1 MALTQRDKI
10 YTLIGILM
18 ALFLGA
24 LDQTIVSTALP
35 KIVEDLKGLDRFA
48 WVATSYLLASTVL
61 VPVYGKL
68 ADMYSRKSIE
78 LWAVSLFL
86 AGSFLCGIA
95 GEFGHLPLLGDGM
108 NQLIVFRALQGI
120 GGAGLFSLAFIIIAD
135 LYPPNVRGRYQ
146 GLVGATFGLASVLGP
161 WIGGLLTDYGS
172 GIVPGVEGWRWV
184 FYVNVPFGAVA
195 IWFIVTRM
203 PQLRPDDKRLPLDL
217 LSASLLILGLVPL
230 ILALQLDKTLYPWAS
245 NVTLA
250 LFTAALIFILLFVT
264 RSLRSFNPILD
275 LSLFRNAVFSIANA
289 AVFFLGATFMV
300 IIIFLPLFM
309 VNVVG
314 VSATR
319 AGVSLIPLSL
329 GMVFGAI
336 VSGQLVSFI
345 GRYRLLML
353 VGGTILLV
361 GVYLL
366 SSMPVDVGYWRVTLY
381 MVICGLGVGPSL
393 PLYTLA
399 IQNAVDVRKVGQA
412 TSSSQFF
419 RQIGGTVG
427 AAIMGTVLATS
438 LAASFATTGQ
448 TGLGEIAGF
457 SGRDFAASGGAGVGA
472 QISQMFDQQYDGIAE
487 AFRSG
492 DTAAL
497 ENVLAQ
503 SPLRE
508 ETRRRISLGAHT
520 VLGNEAASEGFLSEL
535 KQQLTSQAK
544 HVTQEVEGSIR
555 VAFNE
560 AITSIYRYLIAVVV
574 IGWSITWFVPVLPL
588 RSTIEQQMSVANE

>member
-1 MALTQRDKI
+1 
-10 YTLIGILM
+10 
-18 ALFLGA
+18 
-24 LDQTIVSTALP
+24 
-35 KIVEDLKGLDRFA
+35 
-48 WVATSYLLASTVL
+48 
-61 VPVYGKL
+61 
-68 ADMYSRKSIE
+68 MYSRKSIE

-172 GIVPGVEGWRWV
+172 GIVPGIEGWRWV

-195 IWFIVTRM
+195 IWFIVARM
-203 PQLRPDDKRLPLDL
+203 PQLRPDEKSQPLDL
-217 LSASLLILGLVPL
+217 ISASLLILGLVPL
-230 ILALQLDKTLYPWAS
+230 ILALQLDKALYPWGGG
-245 NVTLA
+245 VTLS
-250 LFTAALIFILLFVT
+250 LFVAALLFILLFVT

-336 VSGQLVSFI
+336 VSGQLVSYI

-353 VGGTILLV
+353 VGGSILLV

-438 LAASFATTGQ
+438 LAASFATTGR

-457 SGRDFAASGGAGVGA
+457 SGREFAASGGAGVGA
-472 QISQMFDQQYDGIAE
+472 QISQMFDQQYHGIAE

-503 SPLRE
+503 SPLQE
-508 ETRRRISLGAHT
+508 DTRRRISLGARS

-574 IGWSITWFVPVLPL
+574 IGWSITWFVPVLEL

>member
-1 MALTQRDKI
+1 MTLTQRDKV

-35 KIVEDLKGLDRFA
+35 KIVEDLRGLDRFA

-61 VPVYGKL
+61 VPIYGKL

-78 LWAVSLFL
+78 LWAVGLFL
-86 AGSFLCGIA
+86 AGSFLCGLA
-95 GEFGHLPLLGDGM
+95 GEFGRLPLLGDGM
-108 NQLIVFRALQGI
+108 NQLVLFRALQGI

-146 GLVGATFGLASVLGP
+146 GLVGATFGIASVLGP
-161 WIGGLLTDYGS
+161 WIGGLLTDYGGAIIP
-172 GIVPGVEGWRWV
+172 GIEGWRWV

-195 IWFIVTRM
+195 IWFIVSRM
-203 PQLRPDDKRLPLDL
+203 PQLKPSEQRRPLDL
-217 LSASLLILGLVPL
+217 VSASFLILGLVPL
-230 ILALQLDKTLYPWAS
+230 ILALQLDKTLYPWGGG
-245 NVTLA
+245 VTLS
-250 LFTAALIFILLFVT
+250 LFAAALLFMFLFVA
-264 RSLRSFNPILD
+264 RSLRSTNPILD
-275 LSLFRNAVFSIANA
+275 LSLFRNPVFSIANA
-289 AVFFLGATFMV
+289 AVFFLGASFMV
-300 IIIFLPLFM
+300 TIIFLPLFM
-309 VNVVG
+309 VNVLG

-353 VGGTILLV
+353 VGGAILTF
-361 GVYLL
+361 GVTLL
-366 SSMPVDVGYWRVTLY
+366 SRMTVDVGYWQVTLY

-438 LAASFATTGQ
+438 LATSFASFGQ
-448 TGLGEIAGF
+448 AGLGEMATF
-457 SGRDFAASGGAGVGA
+457 SGGEFAASGGAGVSR
-472 QISQMFDQQYDGIAE
+472 QITSMFEQQYSDIAA

-492 DTAAL
+492 DTVEL
-497 ENVLAQ
+497 ESVLAQ
-503 SPLRE
+503 SRLPE
-508 ETRRRISLGAHT
+508 EARNGIRMGASAAL
-520 VLGNEAASEGFLSEL
+520 VSNAASEGFLGEL
-535 KQQLTSQAK
+535 ERRLKAQAQRL
-544 HVTQEVEGSIR
+544 TQEVEGQIR

-588 RSTIEQQMSVANE
+588 SGTLEQRVGGASE